1 MPTNDNV
8 VPIGAVSGDGK
19 VDISIPAVEHA
30 TPPNVKRIGED
41 IAKYRSDIMIKGAM
55 RRTGDFSIES

>member
-19 VDISIPAVEHA
+19 VDILIPVVEHPA

-41 IAKYRSDIMIKGAM
+41 KAKYRRDIMIKGAM
-55 RRTGDFSIES
+55 RRTGDFR